1 MSSNNN
7 NILNIHQDIREK
19 LNYYQ
24 KVKKIPNIIFHGP
37 SGSGKKTL
45 VHDFIQNIYE
55 NDLKKIKN
63 FVLYVNCA
71 HGKGIKFIRE
81 ELKFFSKTHI
91 YSHGG
96 EWFKSI
102 VLQNAD
108 YLTGDA
114 QSALRRC
121 IELYS
126 HSTRFFMIVEDKYK
140 LLKPILSRFCEIYV
154 PYPILE
160 KPINLYSYNLKSI
173 FQMESEKEERMN
185 KLKKMLSV
193 KSTWTLD
200 KCMELSHKL
209 VNKSYSGLDLLELLE
224 NTQMFKHL
232 EEKKRYEFLI
242 SFQKVK
248 KEFRNEGLLM
258 LFMLNFIFLD
268 TTVSLLE
275 IGQLN

>member
-1 MSSNNN
+1 M
-7 NILNIHQDIREK
+7 
-19 LNYYQ
+19 NYYQ

-45 VHDFIQNIYE
+45 VNNFIQSIYE
-55 NDLKKIKN
+55 NDSKKIKN
-63 FVLYVNCA
+63 FVLHVNCA

-96 EWFKSI
+96 ELFKSI

-154 PYPILE
+154 PHPFLFE
-160 KPINLYSYNLKSI
+160 KPINLYSYNLTSI
-173 FQMESEKEERMN
+173 YQMDSEKEERLN
-185 KLKKMLSV
+185 KLKKILSV
-193 KSTWTLD
+193 KSAWTID
-200 KCMELSHKL
+200 KCIELSQKL
-209 VNKSYSGLDLLELLE
+209 VDKSYSGLDLLELLE
-224 NTQMFKHL
+224 NPQMFKHL

-268 TTVSLLE
+268 TPFSLLE
-275 IGQLN
+275 IGQLK